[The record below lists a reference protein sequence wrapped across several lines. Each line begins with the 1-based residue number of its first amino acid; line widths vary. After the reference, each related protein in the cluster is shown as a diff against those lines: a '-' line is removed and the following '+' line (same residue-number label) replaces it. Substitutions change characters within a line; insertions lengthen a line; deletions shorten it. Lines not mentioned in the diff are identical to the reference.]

1 MPVPLQSVYEEHFI
15 KSNDLRL
22 LLEIA
27 THSTLRMFT
36 DPKSGS
42 LHFICKKK
50 GAGCFDIEAE
60 PHASGGYFFAYDYRE
75 TRHKGNCV

>member
-1 MPVPLQSVYEEHFI
+1 MDSAANAFQKMFFDYQIPLPFKSVYHEHFI

-27 THSTLRMFT
+27 TKSTLRMYT
-36 DPKSGS
+36 DSKSGN

-50 GAGCFDIEAE
+50 GANCFDIEAE
-60 PHASGGYFFAYDYRE
+60 PH
-75 TRHKGNCV
+75 H